1 MAETLTVAGE
11 PCDDPPLTER
21 GALALVDAGVTL
33 PDPMFPHI
41 TLPDTVVRD
50 TVLPWTPEGRAPLHC
65 GSPMEWRSPEPA
77 AMASYSFEPAGRAAA
92 LPALWRCRCGFQ
104 LDGSDQVAPV
114 PAAGSWQSR

>member
-1 MAETLTVAGE
+1 VAETLTIAGE
-11 PCDDPPLTER
+11 PCDDPPLKER
-21 GALALVDAGVTL
+21 GALALVDPGVTL
-33 PDPMFPHI
+33 PDPTFPHM

-50 TVLPWTPEGRAPLHC
+50 VLPWTPEGRAPLHC

-104 LDGSDQVAPV
+104 LDGSGQEAVVA
-114 PAAGSWQSR
+114 AAAWQSR